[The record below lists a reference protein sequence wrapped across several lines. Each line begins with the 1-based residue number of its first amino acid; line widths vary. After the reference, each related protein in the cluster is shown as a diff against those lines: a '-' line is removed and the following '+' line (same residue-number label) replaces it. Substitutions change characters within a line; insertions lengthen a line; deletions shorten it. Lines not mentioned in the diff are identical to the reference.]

1 MIAMAITQRVD
12 RSSVDGQLEPLR
24 LVLRFRARRQVRA
37 NHTHAVCATWKVGDS
52 LEIAGDALEIDAD
65 GGGELR
71 LGIEAASGNG
81 S

>member
-1 MIAMAITQRVD
+1 MIAITITRRID
-12 RSSVDGQLEPLR
+12 RSSINSEIKALR
-24 LVLRFRARRQVRA
+24 LILHFRARRQVRA